1 MKKVIL
7 LFVSFVWIATPE
19 AEAKK
24 EPDAKEKKE
33 PVVMTV
39 AGKDVPLSE
48 FIFMAKKDNSVD
60 FKDKKT
66 VANYVEIF
74 KNYKL
79 KVVDAEAMSIQ
90 KTSKFENELKE
101 YTFQLQQ
108 SYLVDKAGQDSSMRV
123 IYERA
128 KIVPGIKQIFFSYPK
143 ELIATRQILTKDTAA
158 LYEKA
163 VSVYNRIKNGEVFE
177 EVGESSANG
186 DDILYMTIEHVFPIR
201 FSKKPED
208 CIYAMEPGSVSGLIR
223 SPSGFHVFKS
233 DRIIPNPGE
242 VQIAHVLSAFPSG
255 NPTDEEIEETRKRSD
270 EIYRKAVAGESFTTL
285 VETFSEDTILPKGRG
300 GLFPPFGLSS
310 GTIESIEKAAFALE
324 NIGDIS
330 KPVQTR
336 YGFHVLKLVDRKADI
351 SFEELE
357 SEIFT
362 SMRSSDRVF
371 DLYHS
376 FEERM
381 KAHHK
386 YVFYPEAYEEL
397 ERLADEYF
405 PLDSIFIARGLEMQK
420 VLICIDDS
428 LDFTQDIFVEYLVQK
443 HRTTH
448 MYSLDFM
455 QDVFRY
461 FVREILT
468 QVERLS
474 LERDYP
480 EYNMTLKE
488 YYDGILLFEVSN
500 KRVWS
505 RPPEEQEQLEAE
517 WVKELNEKYPVTIN
531 WKAIKKIK
539 KV

>member
-19 AEAKK
+19 VEAKK
-24 EPDAKEKKE
+24 EPVAKEKKE

-66 VANYVEIF
+66 VTNYVEIF

-79 KVVDAEAMSIQ
+79 KVADAEALSIHQ
-90 KTSKFENELKE
+90 APRFESELEE
-101 YTFQLQQ
+101 YTLQLQQ
-108 SYLVDKAGQDSSMRV
+108 SYLMDKAGQDSAMRV
-123 IYERA
+123 IYERT
-128 KIVPGIKQIFFSYPK
+128 KVVPGVKHIYFLYP
-143 ELIATRQILTKDTAA
+143 EEQRMTRQVLTKDTAA

-163 VSVYNRIKNGEVFE
+163 LNAYNRIKNGEGFE
-177 EVGESSANG
+177 EVGESLANG
-186 DDILYMTIEHVFPIR
+186 TDIDYVVHEYIFP
-201 FSKKPED
+201 FMLPKPLED
-208 CIYAMEPGSVSGLIR
+208 YIFAMEAGTLSGIVR
-223 SPSGFHVFKS
+223 SPVGFHLFKS

-242 VQIAHVLSAFPSG
+242 VQVAHVLSAFPP
-255 NPTDEEIEETRKRSD
+255 NPTEEEIEEARKKS
-270 EIYRKAVAGESFTTL
+270 EEVYRRAAAGESFATL
-285 VETFSEDTILPKGRG
+285 VETFSEDTVLPKDGG
-300 GLFPPFGLSS
+300 GLLPPFGLSS
-310 GTIESIEKAAFALE
+310 GIIRSIKKAAFELE
-324 NIGDIS
+324 NIGDVS
-330 KPVQTR
+330 KPVQTQF
-336 YGFHVLKLVDRKADI
+336 GFHVLQLVDKKPEKP
-351 SFEELE
+351 FEDVE
-357 SEIFT
+357 SQLFE
-362 SMRSSDRVF
+362 SMRTTERVF
-371 DLYHS
+371 DLYQG

-381 KAHHK
+381 KARHK
-386 YVFYPEAYEEL
+386 YVFNAEAYAEL

-405 PLDSIFIARGLEMQK
+405 PLDSIFIDRGMEMQK

-428 LDFTQDIFVEYLVQK
+428 LDFTQDVFVEYLVHK

-455 QDVFRY
+455 QDVFKY

-468 QVERLS
+468 EIERLS

-505 RPPEEQEQLEAE
+505 RPPEEQEELEAE

-531 WKAIKKIK
+531 WKVIKKIK